1 MSRDR
6 VASAREQWRLQRPDL
21 DSQWEAVLGRLT
33 DAATLVMRDHM
44 DPLFARFGLQ
54 RGEFAVL
61 AALRRS
67 GPPYALSPTVLYE
80 TTMISSGAMTN
91 RIDRLE
97 GAGLVERRPDPGD
110 RRGKLVALTG
120 TGMALIDRAFTAHVE
135 NEMRILAALSPEEQ
149 QTLTRLL
156 AKLVHGLP
164 QTSEPVP

>member
-1 MSRDR
+1 
-6 VASAREQWRLQRPDL
+6 
-21 DSQWEAVLGRLT
+21 
-33 DAATLVMRDHM
+33 
-44 DPLFARFGLQ
+44 
-54 RGEFAVL
+54 
-61 AALRRS
+61 
-67 GPPYALSPTVLYE
+67 
-80 TTMISSGAMTN
+80 MISSGAMTN

-97 GAGLVERRPDPGD
+97 GAGLVERRPDPRD

>member
-1 MSRDR
+1 MTWDR
-6 VASAREQWRLQRPDL
+6 VASAREQWRQQRPDL
-21 DSQWEAVLGRLT
+21 DPHWDAVLGRLT
-33 DAATLVMRDHM
+33 DAATLVMRDHLE
-44 DPLFARFGLQ
+44 PLFAQYGLQ

-67 GPPYALSPTVLYE
+67 GPPFALSPTALYE

-97 GAGLVERRPDPGD
+97 KAGLVERRPDPED
-110 RRGKLVALTG
+110 RRGKRVALTG
-120 TGMALIDRAFTAHVE
+120 TGTELIDRAFTAHVE

-156 AKLVHGLP
+156 AKLVQGLP
-164 QTSEPVP
+164 HASEPVP